1 MSSPRPASIVQH
13 SKAPSNASDAPLQ
26 SHLRKES
33 DTTDVAGS
41 LGRSLQGASE
51 TALESEFEDEDVV
64 HVEEPNRRI
73 SRISGGAKHA
83 DYTENLGPSGGN
95 TSDAGGFIVESGY
108 GVPILASDEVAK
120 EPFGYELQP
129 AISPQQDNTYDNEQ
143 LHYFRTGS
151 ASSQYGSKPSSRPG
165 SIRDI
170 PTIAYQGEFDKEA
183 RATPLEDVAEYEPLF
198 PEDEKSQAQKQK
210 PADKSKSRSET
221 KGRKFP
227 SQDVW
232 EDAPDSHLQTATV
245 STPQLPE
252 EREESNIMDNLNLRK
267 GETPEAAFAR
277 YQEELADEEFRK
289 KDSESFL
296 KEGKQ
301 PWEKKETVAAKT
313 GSGLKQRFPSRD
325 IWEDT
330 PDSLQL
336 QATVSAPQTEELSVP
351 EELPTTG
358 AVAFLQE
365 KQADVVALGDEE
377 GRATTGIA
385 VTAKPSIPARPATR
399 LSDQKPDLKAEI
411 PQADGSSSANISPV
425 LKAKPAIPERA
436 KPAIPARPAKK
447 NSNNSVEG
455 APLTTVTSAGSARSI
470 DSVEGVPLTS
480 VTSAGSAR
488 SIGSVGSNQSAA
500 AAKPKPPVPSRP
512 IGSKIAALQGGFM
525 SDLNKRLQLGPQ
537 APKKEEPKQEEI
549 VEEKEKAPLT
559 DARKGRARGP
569 ARRSPPKAEVKP
581 SEASPSPP
589 QNLGFAI
596 TSTVWEISPDDDDIK
611 LIPEDEAQKVTS
623 KKTQPEPTKS
633 DEKRKGSSASIASI
647 GSTLLSAMEV
657 VEESAATATKKVE
670 ELVGATETSGA
681 DEDDKIKANQD
692 TGADVEP
699 EAESPEKDLSASVA
713 TLKPSEVE
721 AKTDLQEPDEE
732 AKENLES
739 IEKAVEKVEK
749 EVEKVDE
756 AEKGEEVAKL
766 E

>member
-51 TALESEFEDEDVV
+51 TALESEFEDDDVV

-83 DYTENLGPSGGN
+83 DSTENLGPSGGN
-95 TSDAGGFIVESGY
+95 TFEAGGFIVESGY

-129 AISPQQDNTYDNEQ
+129 AISPQQDTTYDNEQ

-210 PADKSKSRSET
+210 PAIYADKSKSRSET

-252 EREESNIMDNLNLRK
+252 EPEESSIMDNLHIRK

-277 YQEELADEEFRK
+277 YQEELADEEFQKR
-289 KDSESFL
+289 DSESFL
-296 KEGKQ
+296 KERKQ
-301 PWEKKETVAAKT
+301 PWEKKKAVAAET
-313 GSGLKQRFPSRD
+313 GSGMKQRFPSRD

-351 EELPTTG
+351 EEIPTTG
-358 AVAFLQE
+358 AVAFVQE
-365 KQADVVALGDEE
+365 KQADVIALGDEKS
-377 GRATTGIA
+377 RATTGVA
-385 VTAKPSIPARPATR
+385 GTTKPSIPARLATR
-399 LSDQKPDLKAEI
+399 LSDQTPDLKAEI

-425 LKAKPAIPERA
+425 LKAKPAIPGRS
-436 KPAIPARPAKK
+436 KPAIPVRPVKK

-455 APLTTVTSAGSARSI
+455 APLTTVRSAGSARSI
-470 DSVEGVPLTS
+470 DSVDGAPLTS

-488 SIGSVGSNQSAA
+488 SMGSVGSNQSAA

-512 IGSKIAALQGGFM
+512 IGNKIAALQGGFM

-549 VEEKEKAPLT
+549 IEEKEKAPLT

-569 ARRSPPKAEVKP
+569 ARRSPPKAEAKP

-589 QNLGFAI
+589 QNFGFVI
-596 TSTVWEISPDDDDIK
+596 TSTLWEISPDDGDIK

-623 KKTQPEPTKS
+623 KTIQTEPTKS

-681 DEDDKIKANQD
+681 DEDDKIKADQG

-699 EAESPEKDLSASVA
+699 EAESLEEDLSASVA

-721 AKTDLQEPDEE
+721 AKTDLQGPDEE
-732 AKENLES
+732 AKEGSES
-739 IEKAVEKVEK
+739 IEK
-749 EVEKVDE
+749 EVKKVDKE
-756 AEKGEEVAKL
+756 DKGEVAKL